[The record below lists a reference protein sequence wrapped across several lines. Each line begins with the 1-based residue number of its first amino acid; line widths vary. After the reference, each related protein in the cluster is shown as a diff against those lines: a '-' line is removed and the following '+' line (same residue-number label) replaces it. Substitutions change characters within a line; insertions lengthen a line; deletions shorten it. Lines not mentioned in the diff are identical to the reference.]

1 MPEIVAQMNLK
12 SPPNLTDSFPIFN
25 PPTPFANT
33 PTISRLPQD
42 YRVNPSQIK
51 QKPANP
57 VMQTLF
63 VEDDSESEGDSAVFD
78 PMSLISQA
86 TLPSLPSV
94 IPDSVATVKS
104 QKTVHSSKSNT
115 LSKSPQS
122 ALPFARIQ
130 GPLSQN
136 EKFSPYFGKQTLSQN
151 WGHDTALSPST
162 PSQTAHHP
170 SQVKTFIFELSN

>member
-12 SPPNLTDSFPIFN
+12 SPTNLTDSFPIFN
-25 PPTPFANT
+25 PPTPFGNT

-42 YRVNPSQIK
+42 YRVNPSQSK
-51 QKPANP
+51 QKP
-57 VMQTLF
+57 VKQTLF

-78 PMSLISQA
+78 PISLISQA

-104 QKTVHSSKSNT
+104 QKTVHSPKSNT

-130 GPLSQN
+130 RPLSQN
-136 EKFSPYFGKQTLSQN
+136 EKFSPYFGKQTLSQS
-151 WGHDTALSPST
+151 WGHDTALSP
-162 PSQTAHHP
+162 
-170 SQVKTFIFELSN
+170 